1 MVKNPRRYKRSFH
14 FFPSVAEKFGYA
26 RHLAKNV
33 LKWIYVNQK
42 GDRRVS
48 HRDCR
53 KRKSRVV
60 LTSPKMNYG
69 LTNREKTFNGNI
81 ECRNSRIRRFMSEFV
96 KLGIRIGVFHE
107 KRRIFRRSSRK
118 TLKFLSF
125 RRIPIDARDR
135 SVYRFAKR

>member
-1 MVKNPRRYKRSFH
+1 MSRKSLKRDGDFVERWSCPRFRPDINEVFT
-14 FFPSVAEKFGYA
+14 FFLSVAEKFGYA

-53 KRKSRVV
+53 KKKSRVV

-96 KLGIRIGVFHE
+96 KLGIRIDV
-107 KRRIFRRSSRK
+107 
-118 TLKFLSF
+118 L
-125 RRIPIDARDR
+125 
-135 SVYRFAKR
+135 